1 MMKNPKETSVLINS
15 NSLIIHTHLI
25 IEKILVLIMIL
36 TATWPQTLSSQ
47 IDIIQLFKMTIPLI
61 I

>member
-1 MMKNPKETSVLINS
+1 MKNPKEIIINR

-25 IEKILVLIMIL
+25 IEKIQLLIMIL